1 MTRKHQGEKAQDR
14 SSRADQQSSHGLLR
28 FLNHVVHNTR
38 AQDQVEYAVC
48 VGTIA
53 LVAALA
59 IPAIADSISS
69 VFLNTEAVLSGAPVS
84 GSSAAP
90 GSNNGNNNGNCG
102 NPNPGTVSGRSPC
115 AP

>member
-1 MTRKHQGEKAQDR
+1 MPPKEHGDGGDGRPNRAKQ
-14 SSRADQQSSHGLLR
+14 SLSRWLPRLLR
-28 FLNHVVHNTR
+28 HLINDTR

-59 IPAIADSISS
+59 IPAIAESISA
-69 VFLNTEAVLSGAPVS
+69 VLLNTQSALSGAPIPAGSAPPS
-84 GSSAAP
+84 GPP
-90 GSNNGNNNGNCG
+90 GNNGNCA
-102 NPNPGTVSGRSPC
+102 NPNPGNFQGRSPC